1 MSYVAV
7 KGGSAAIRA
16 AHRLVHKRMRGDDP
30 DAPEIAPRQ
39 ICEQMHL
46 GVDRVMAEASLYDT
60 DLAAR
65 AMLQAQGDMIEA
77 IFLLR
82 AYRATLTRFL
92 DSTPLTTDTMRVQRR
107 ISAAFKDVPGGQ
119 QLGPTY
125 DYSHRLFGYFDRLET
140 EPETGSGKTEAP
152 PEPMTSVMDLLEK
165 EGLME
170 PAAACE
176 PSAENTQ
183 QDITQHPLLFPASRA
198 QRLQSLARG
207 DEGFLLSMA
216 YSTQR
221 GYGQN
226 HPFIA
231 ELRMGDVTVEITPP
245 ELGFPIEIG
254 TITVTECQMINQFQ
268 ARSPEEAAFT
278 RGYGLVFGHS
288 ERKAIAMALV
298 DRALRAGELG
308 EEALSPAQNE
318 QFVLSHC
325 DNVETTGFVEHLKLP
340 HYVDFQSEI
349 QTLRHLHKTA
359 AKDGAD
365 RV

>member
-1 MSYVAV
+1 MSYVTV

-16 AHRLVHKRMRGDDP
+16 AHRLVRKRMRGDP

-39 ICEQMHL
+39 IREQMHL
-46 GVDRVMAEASLYDT
+46 GVDRVMAEASLYDEN
-60 DLAAR
+60 LAAR
-65 AMLQAQGDMIEA
+65 AMLQAQGDMVEA

-92 DSTPLTTDTMRVQRR
+92 DSTPLAINTMRVQRR
-107 ISAAFKDVPGGQ
+107 ISAAFKDLPGGQ
-119 QLGPTY
+119 QLGETY

-140 EPETGSGKTEAP
+140 ASEVESGKAEVP
-152 PEPMTSVMDLLEK
+152 PKLMTSVMDLLEK

-183 QDITQHPLLFPASRA
+183 QDITQHPLLFPTRRA
-198 QRLQSLARG
+198 QRLQSLARS

-231 ELRMGDVTVEITPP
+231 ELRMGEVTVEITPP
-245 ELGFPIEIG
+245 ELGFSIGIG
-254 TITVTECQMINQFQ
+254 TITVTECQMINQFR
-268 ARSPEEAAFT
+268 AKNPENAAFT

-308 EEALSPAQNE
+308 EKTLSPAQDE

-325 DNVETTGFVEHLKLP
+325 DNVEATGFVEHLKLP

-349 QTLRHLHKTA
+349 QTLRHLRKTA
-359 AKDGAD
+359 AKDGGD
-365 RV
+365 GV